1 MTDATTHGHSH
12 AHDSASG
19 ESLGAAEHDRLRQA
33 ASRALPARASLLEAS
48 SGARL
53 MGASVAAA
61 LLWAGVYWALH

>member
-1 MTDATTHGHSH
+1 MTDATTHGHRH
-12 AHDSASG
+12 AHDNASG
-19 ESLGAAEHDRLRQA
+19 DSRDGAEHGLLRQG

-53 MGASVAAA
+53 VGASFAAA